1 MHTLSRVIYVQ
12 SLHESQALFYETQLT
27 SAKNYKV
34 YISKD
39 RFFFSIKWKIFFSPS
54 YNSAYL

>member
-39 RFFFSIKWKIFFSPS
+39 RFFFSIKWKIFFFSFI
-54 YNSAYL
+54 YV